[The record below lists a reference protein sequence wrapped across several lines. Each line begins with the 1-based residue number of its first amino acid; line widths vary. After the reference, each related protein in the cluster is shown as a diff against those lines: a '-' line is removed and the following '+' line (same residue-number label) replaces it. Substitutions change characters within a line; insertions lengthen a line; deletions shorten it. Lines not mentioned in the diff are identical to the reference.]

1 MRALIVLTVLALAG
15 TPIGC
20 ETSAP
25 EGNVRAEIEDALD
38 RFHAADTTM
47 NAEAV
52 IDLLWP
58 EFTMLVD
65 GERVGFDDVAAGSRA
80 FMATLDLFHTEWT
93 DVEIVP
99 LGPDHAVSSFLFRD
113 SIRTEAG
120 ELLQSR
126 GPTTLVWER
135 RRGEWRAI
143 HGDADH
149 YPIEGG

>member
-1 MRALIVLTVLALAG
+1 MRALILPTVLALAG

-20 ETSAP
+20 DSTPPAA
-25 EGNVRAEIEDALD
+25 NVRAEIEDVLD

-65 GERVGFDDVAAGSRA
+65 GERVSFDDVAAGSRA
-80 FMATLDLFHTEWT
+80 FMATLDLFHTEWS
-93 DVEIVP
+93 DVQIVP
-99 LGPDHAVSSFLFRD
+99 LGADHAVSSFLFRD

-120 ELLQSR
+120 ELLRSR

-135 RRGEWRAI
+135 RGGEWRAI